1 MSDPQAIIRNVGDKQ
16 IVIDPARD
24 IFRYGAN
31 PLNYIFAPKTVA
43 VIGATETPGSVGRT
57 VLWNLISNPFGGVVF
72 PVNPKRSSIL
82 GIKAYPNIAAVPE
95 KVDLAVIVTQASFV
109 PDIVAECVQAGVK
122 GAIIISAGFKEL
134 GAPGEEL
141 ERRILEHARKGH
153 MRIIGPNCL
162 GVMNPISGLNATF
175 GGVMARPGNVAFISQ
190 SGALCT
196 AVLDWSIRE
205 LVGFSAFVSIGSML
219 DVDFGDL
226 IDYVGNDPRT
236 QSIVIYMESIGNAR
250 DFLSAAREVALN
262 KPIIVIKA
270 GRTEAAAKAA
280 ASHTG
285 SLTGSFEVLDAAF
298 MRAGVLRVNSISELF
313 NMAEVLGKQ
322 PRPKGP
328 RLTILTNAGGP
339 GVLATDAL
347 IVSGGQLADV
357 SEKTF
362 KELNDF
368 LPPHWSRNNPIDI
381 LGDAG
386 PDRYAQALE
395 IAANDPNSDGLMVIL
410 TPQDMTDPTMTAE
423 KLKPYAKIEGKPVIA
438 SWMGGPVVSAG
449 NDVLNRVG
457 IPTFNYPDTAARTFT
472 YMWKY
477 SDNLNHLYELPEHS
491 EMDTGDMGAGREAA
505 AAIIQSVRKQ
515 GRTTLTEYESK
526 KLLEAYGI
534 PTVPTEIATSAEQAA
549 DQAERMGYPVVL
561 KLHSETITHKTD
573 VGGVKLN
580 LGNRDAVIDAF
591 HAIQDAVT
599 EKAGAQHF
607 QGVATQKMIKMDGYE
622 IIIGSSIDPQ
632 FGPVLL
638 FGSGGQLV
646 EVYKDRAL
654 ALPPLNRT
662 LARRKMERTKIY
674 HALKGVRGRKPVDLV
689 ALERIMVRF
698 SQLVVENP
706 WICESDINP
715 LLVSAEQIVAVDA
728 RFLLHPLDTPED
740 KLPQP
745 AIRPYPSQYQSDAKL
760 RDGSSVHLRPIR
772 PEDEPLMVEF
782 HKTLSDR
789 SVLQR
794 YTQPITLDQRITHQ
808 RLTRMCFIDYDREM
822 ALVVTNHKKP
832 VPEIIAVGRLGRIR
846 GTQDA
851 RFALLVSDAWQ
862 KHGIGKLLLARLL
875 EIARKERNIQ
885 RVVGDMLPDN
895 TGMIHIC
902 QKSGFLITKDE
913 ASGMLHAVIDVPNE
927 ISG

>member
-1 MSDPQAIIRNVGDKQ
+1 MTSSQAISRTLGDKQ
-16 IVIDPARD
+16 IIIDPARD
-24 IFRYGAN
+24 IFRYGDN
-31 PLNYIFAPKTVA
+31 PLNYIFTPKTVA
-43 VIGATETPGSVGRT
+43 VIGATENAGSVGRT

-72 PVNPKRSSIL
+72 PVNPKRPSIL
-82 GIKAYPNIAAVPE
+82 GIKAYPSISAVPE
-95 KVDLAVIVTQASFV
+95 KVDLAVIVTRANFV
-109 PDIVAECVQAGVK
+109 PDIMAECVEAGVK
-122 GAIIISAGFKEL
+122 SAIVISAGFKEL

-141 ERRILEHARKGH
+141 ERQILEHARRGGI
-153 MRIIGPNCL
+153 RVIGPNCL

-205 LVGFSAFVSIGSML
+205 QVGFSAFVSIGSML

-250 DFLSAAREVALN
+250 NFLSAAREVALN

-285 SLTGSFEVLDAAF
+285 SLTGSFEVLDSAF
-298 MRAGVLRVNSISELF
+298 MRAGVLRVNTISELF

-347 IVSGGQLADV
+347 IMSGSKLAEI

-362 KELNDF
+362 SELNSF

-381 LGDAG
+381 LGDAD
-386 PDRYAQALE
+386 PERYAKALE

-423 KLKPYAKIEGKPVIA
+423 KLRPYAKIEGKPVIA
-438 SWMGGPVVSAG
+438 SWMGGPVVSGG
-449 NDVLNRVG
+449 NDILNRIG
-457 IPTFNYPDTAARTFT
+457 IPTFNYPDTAARTFS

-477 SDNLNHLYELPEHS
+477 SDNLNHLYELPENS
-491 EMDTGDMGAGREAA
+491 ELDTGDMGTSRGAA
-505 AAIIQSVRKQ
+505 AAIIDAVRKS

-526 KLLEAYGI
+526 KLLATYGI
-534 PTVPTEIATSAEQAA
+534 PTVPTEIATTSEDAVKLAGE
-549 DQAERMGYPVVL
+549 MGYPVVL

-580 LGNRDAVIDAF
+580 LADAEAVVTAF
-591 HAIQDAVT
+591 NDIQQKVT
-599 EKAGAQHF
+599 DIAGAEHF
-607 QGVATQKMIKMDGYE
+607 QGVAVQKMIKLDGYE
-622 IIIGSSIDPQ
+622 IILGSSIDPQ

-638 FGSGGQLV
+638 FGSGGSLV

-662 LARRKMERTKIY
+662 LARRKMEKTKIY
-674 HALKGVRGRKPVDLV
+674 QALKGVRGRKPVDLV

-698 SQLVVENP
+698 SQLIVENP
-706 WICESDINP
+706 WIAESDINP
-715 LLVSAEQIVAVDA
+715 LLVSEDQMIAVDA
-728 RFLLHPLDTPED
+728 RFLLHPLDTPEE

-745 AIRPYPSQYQSDAKL
+745 AIRPYPSQYQSDAELK
-760 RDGSSVHLRPIR
+760 DGTRIHLRPIR

-782 HKTLSDR
+782 HKTLSER
-789 SVLQR
+789 SVIMR
-794 YTQPITLDQRITHQ
+794 YTQPITLDQRVTHQ
-808 RLTRMCFIDYDREM
+808 RLTRICFIDYGREM
-822 ALVVTNHKKP
+822 ALVVTRQRKP

-846 GTQDA
+846 GTRDA
-851 RFALLVSDAWQ
+851 QFSLLVSDAWQ
-862 KHGIGKLLLARLL
+862 KKGLGRITLQRLI
-875 EIARKERNIQ
+875 EVAKAERNID
-885 RVVGDMLPDN
+885 RIEGDMLNDN
-895 TGMIHIC
+895 TGMIAIC
-902 QKSGFLITKDE
+902 KEAGFVLSKDDDDK
-913 ASGMLHAVIDVPNE
+913 MIHAVLEVR
-927 ISG
+927 S

>member
-1 MSDPQAIIRNVGDKQ
+1 MSGSQPIIRNLGDKK
-16 IVIDPARD
+16 IILDPARD
-24 IFRYGAN
+24 VFRYGN
-31 PLNYIFAPKTVA
+31 DPLDAIFSPKTVA
-43 VIGATETPGSVGRT
+43 VIGATENPGSVGRT

-95 KVDLAVIVTQASFV
+95 KVDLAVVVTQASFV
-109 PDIVAECVQAGVK
+109 PDIIAECVAAGVR

-141 ERRILEHARKGH
+141 ERRILEHAQRGN

-205 LVGFSAFVSIGSML
+205 QVGFSAFVSIGSML

-250 DFLSAAREVALN
+250 NFLSAAREVALN

-347 IVSGGQLADV
+347 IVSGGELAEV

-386 PDRYAQALE
+386 PDRYAKALE

-410 TPQDMTDPTMTAE
+410 TPQDMTDPTITAE

-449 NDVLNRVG
+449 NDILNRVG

-505 AAIIQSVRKQ
+505 AAIINEVRKQ
-515 GRTTLTEYESK
+515 GRTTLTEFESK
-526 KLLEAYGI
+526 KLLAAYGI
-534 PTVPTEIATSAEQAA
+534 PTVPTEIATAPDQAA
-549 DQAERMGYPVVL
+549 KMADQMGYPVVL

-580 LGNRDAVIDAF
+580 LANREAVIA
-591 HAIQDAVT
+591 AYNEILKSVT

-607 QGVATQKMIKMDGYE
+607 HGVAVQNMIKMDGYE

-662 LARRKMERTKIY
+662 LARRKMEKTKIF

-706 WICESDINP
+706 WIAESDINP
-715 LLVSAEQIVAVDA
+715 LLVSAEQIIAVDA
-728 RFLLHPLDTPED
+728 RFLLHPLNTPEN

-745 AIRPYPSQYQSDAKL
+745 AIRPYPSQYQSDATLK
-760 RDGSSVHLRPIR
+760 DGTKVHLRPIR

-789 SVLQR
+789 SVLHR

-808 RLTRMCFIDYDREM
+808 RLTRICFIDYDREM
-822 ALVVTNHKKP
+822 ALVVTTGKKP

-846 GTQDA
+846 GTHDA
-851 RFALLVSDAWQ
+851 RFALLVSDAHQ
-862 KHGIGKLLLARLL
+862 KQGIGKILLHRLL
-875 EIARKERNIQ
+875 DIARKEYDIQ
-885 RVVGDMLPDN
+885 RVVGEMLPDN
-895 TGMIHIC
+895 IGMIHIC
-902 QKSGFLITKDE
+902 QKEGFAITKDE
-913 ASGMLHAVIDVPNE
+913 KTGMLHAAIAVPATR
-927 ISG
+927 

>member
-1 MSDPQAIIRNVGDKQ
+1 MIDSSIPITSHAGSKEII
-16 IVIDPARD
+16 IDPARD
-24 IFRYGAN
+24 IFRYGDD
-31 PLNYIFAPKTVA
+31 PLNNIFAPKTVA
-43 VIGATETPGSVGRT
+43 VIGATENPGSVGRT

-95 KVDLAVIVTQASFV
+95 KVDLAVVVTQAQFV
-109 PDIVAECVQAGVK
+109 PDIIAECVEAGVK
-122 GAIIISAGFKEL
+122 GAIVISAGFKEL

-141 ERRILEHARKGH
+141 ERRILAHARRGN
-153 MRIIGPNCL
+153 MRLIGPNCL
-162 GVMNPISGLNATF
+162 GVMNPITGLNATF

-205 LVGFSAFVSIGSML
+205 QVGFSAFVSIGSML

-250 DFLSAAREVALN
+250 NFLSSAREVALN

-347 IVSGGQLADV
+347 IVSGGQLTEL

-362 KELNDF
+362 GELNAF

-423 KLKPYAKIEGKPVIA
+423 KLRAYARIEGKPVIA

-449 NDVLNRVG
+449 NDILNRAN

-477 SDNLNHLYELPEHS
+477 SDNLNHLYEIPEHS
-491 EMDTGDMGAGREAA
+491 EMDTGDMGAGRETAA
-505 AAIIQSVRKQ
+505 ALIDEVRKQ
-515 GRTTLTEYESK
+515 GRTTLTEFESK
-526 KLLEAYGI
+526 KLLAAYGI
-534 PTVPTEIATSAEQAA
+534 PTVPTEIAATGEQAA
-549 DQAERMGYPVVL
+549 SMSDEMGYPVVL

-580 LGNRDAVIDAF
+580 LGDRNAVIKAF
-591 HAIQDAVT
+591 NEIKTSCT

-607 QGVATQKMIKMDGYE
+607 QGVAVQKMIKMDGYE

-646 EVYKDRAL
+646 EVYKDRSL
-654 ALPPLNRT
+654 ALPPLTRT
-662 LARRKMERTKIY
+662 LARRKMEKTKIY
-674 HALKGVRGRKPVDLV
+674 HALKGVRGRKPVDMV

-715 LLVSAEQIVAVDA
+715 LLVSAEQIIAVDA
-728 RFLLHPLDTPED
+728 RFLLHPLDTKEEN
-740 KLPQP
+740 LPRP
-745 AIRPYPSQYQSDAKL
+745 AIRPYPSQYQTDAKL
-760 RDGSSVHLRPIR
+760 SDGTPVHLRPIR
-772 PEDEPLMVEF
+772 PEDEPMMVEF

-794 YTQPITLDQRITHQ
+794 YTQVITLSDRIAHQ

-822 ALVVTNHKKP
+822 AIVVTIKKKT

-846 GTQDA
+846 GTGDA
-851 RFALLVSDAWQ
+851 RFALLVSDDWQ
-862 KHGIGKLLLARLL
+862 KRGLGHILIARLL
-875 EIARKERNIQ
+875 DIARKEKDIE
-885 RVVGDMLPDN
+885 RVVGEMLPDN
-895 TGMIHIC
+895 TGMIQIC
-902 QKSGFLITKDE
+902 QKAGFKLTKDE
-913 ASGMLHAVIDVPNE
+913 KTGMLHASVNVPA
-927 ISG
+927 GD

>member
-1 MSDPQAIIRNVGDKQ
+1 MSTNIPITSHASAKEII
-16 IVIDPARD
+16 IDPARD
-24 IFRYGAN
+24 VFRYGDD

-43 VIGATETPGSVGRT
+43 VIGATENPGSVGRT

-72 PVNPKRSSIL
+72 PVNPKRPSIL
-82 GIKAYPNIAAVPE
+82 GIKAYPSISAVPE
-95 KVDLAVIVTQASFV
+95 KVDLAVVVTQAQFV
-109 PDIVAECVQAGVK
+109 PDIIAECVEAGVK
-122 GAIIISAGFKEL
+122 SAIIISAGFKEL

-141 ERRILEHARKGH
+141 ERQILAHARRGR

-162 GVMNPISGLNATF
+162 GVMNPITGLNATF

-205 LVGFSAFVSIGSML
+205 QVGFSAFISIGSML

-250 DFLSAAREVALN
+250 NFLSSAREVALN

-328 RLTILTNAGGP
+328 RLTIVTNAGGP

-347 IVSGGQLADV
+347 IVSGGKLSEL

-362 KELNDF
+362 AELNAF

-386 PDRYAQALE
+386 PDRYAKALE

-423 KLKPYAKIEGKPVIA
+423 KLRAYAQIEGKPVIA
-438 SWMGGPVVSAG
+438 SWMGGPVVAAG
-449 NDVLNRVG
+449 NDILNRAN

-477 SDNLNHLYELPEHS
+477 SDNLNHLYEIPEHS
-491 EMDTGDMGAGREAA
+491 ELDTGDMGAGRETA
-505 AAIIQSVRKQ
+505 AAIINEARQQ

-526 KLLEAYGI
+526 KMLAAYGI
-534 PTVPTEIATSAEQAA
+534 PTVPTEIAADEASAVRLSE
-549 DQAERMGYPVVL
+549 EMGFPVVL

-580 LGNRDAVIDAF
+580 LGDRQAVTDAFREIRDAVTA
-591 HAIQDAVT
+591 
-599 EKAGAQHF
+599 KAGAEHF
-607 QGVATQKMIKMDGYE
+607 QGVAVQKMIRMDGYE

-646 EVYKDRAL
+646 EVYKDRSL
-654 ALPPLNRT
+654 ALPPLTRT
-662 LARRKMERTKIY
+662 LARRKMEKTKIY
-674 HALKGVRGRKPVDLV
+674 HALKGVRGRKPVDMV

-706 WICESDINP
+706 WVCESDINP
-715 LLVSAEQIVAVDA
+715 LLVSAEQIVA
-728 RFLLHPLDTPED
+728 
-740 KLPQP
+740 
-745 AIRPYPSQYQSDAKL
+745 
-760 RDGSSVHLRPIR
+760 
-772 PEDEPLMVEF
+772 
-782 HKTLSDR
+782 
-789 SVLQR
+789 
-794 YTQPITLDQRITHQ
+794 
-808 RLTRMCFIDYDREM
+808 
-822 ALVVTNHKKP
+822 
-832 VPEIIAVGRLGRIR
+832 EIGR
-846 GTQDA
+846 A
-851 RFALLVSDAWQ
+851 HV
-862 KHGIGKLLLARLL
+862 
-875 EIARKERNIQ
+875 
-885 RVVGDMLPDN
+885 
-895 TGMIHIC
+895 
-902 QKSGFLITKDE
+902 
-913 ASGMLHAVIDVPNE
+913 
-927 ISG
+927 